1 MFENFVSI
9 TEANQNFSKV
19 ARLCNDLGEVFILK
33 NNKALFKITSL
44 TDENSEIKLTDDEKL
59 EVASRRIINKYH
71 KAYEELAK

>member
-33 NNKALFKITSL
+33 FNG
-44 TDENSEIKLTDDEKL
+44 
-59 EVASRRIINKYH
+59 
-71 KAYEELAK
+71 

>member
-1 MFENFVSI
+1 M
-9 TEANQNFSKV
+9 
-19 ARLCNDLGEVFILK
+19 ILEK
-33 NNKALFKITSL
+33 FLYLSL